1 MARNGFSIEKLLDL
15 HAENG
20 DYAGGIQVLFGAAAP
35 GGDTGEQDDAPIG
48 SLYLLKDGAD
58 SVVYQKIADT
68 NATSDWRIIPAVLS
82 SGYTPASGNPAAAD
96 SIEDAIEK
104 LDGNNDD
111 QDTLIGAAQGA
122 TDIGTFT
129 GDIISDNGTIKAG
142 MQELETELVD
152 TRDNVDDLIT
162 LSGVA
167 ENASD
172 LGTFTGST
180 IADNET
186 VKGALQ
192 DLETAVESA
201 GGMQASA
208 TGITTA
214 ATVDSVVVDDY
225 AVVKWI
231 VQVFEEATPANKK
244 FMEVFAGHNGTASA
258 DATAV
263 DDTVYG
269 KLDLG
274 SDFDLTISVDLNG
287 AAGSQVMRL
296 RAASASAGVTVKAFR
311 VAVAS

>member
-20 DYAGGIQVLFGAAAP
+20 DYAGGVQLLFGGSAP
-35 GGDTGEQDDAPIG
+35 GGDAGEQDDAPIG
-48 SLYLLKDGAD
+48 SLYLLKNGTS

-68 NATSDWRIIPAVLS
+68 NATSDWRIVPAVLS
-82 SGYTPASGNPAAAD
+82 GSYTPGSGNPASGD

-104 LDGNNDD
+104 IDGNVDD
-111 QDTLIGAAQGA
+111 LNTLTGLAQGA
-122 TDIGTFT
+122 TDLGTFT
-129 GDIISDNGTIKAG
+129 GDIISDNDDIIGAF
-142 MQELETELVD
+142 QSLETELVD

-167 ENASD
+167 ENATD

-186 VKGALQ
+186 IKGALQ
-192 DLETAVESA
+192 DLETAVEAS
-201 GGMQASA
+201 GLTMASA
-208 TGITTA
+208 TGVTTA
-214 ATVDSVVVDDY
+214 ATVDEVLVDDY
-225 AVVKWI
+225 GVVKWI

-258 DATAV
+258 DASAV

-287 AAGSQVMRL
+287 TGASQTMRL
-296 RAASASAGVTVKAFR
+296 RAASGSAGVTVKATR
-311 VAVAS
+311 VPVNA